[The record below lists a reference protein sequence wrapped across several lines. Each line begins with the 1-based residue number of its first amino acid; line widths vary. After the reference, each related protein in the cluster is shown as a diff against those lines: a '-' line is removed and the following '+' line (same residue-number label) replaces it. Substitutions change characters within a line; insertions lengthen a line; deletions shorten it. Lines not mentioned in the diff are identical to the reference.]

1 MNSSASLLGAIV
13 LICLGSVFAA
23 IDAAISTV
31 SMARVQELVRDERP
45 GAVRLVK
52 VMADRPRHINQV
64 VLLRIVCEISATVLL
79 AQFFYRAVSRDWGLF
94 IAAVVMVVISFV
106 VIGVGPRTLGRQNAY
121 SIALVS
127 ALPLQLISVLLAPI
141 SRILVVLGNMLTPGR
156 GFRNG
161 PFASEIELREV
172 VDLAQQRGVVAAD
185 ERRMI
190 QSVFELGDTP
200 AREVMVPRTEM
211 IWIESD
217 KSAAAATSLAVR
229 SGHSR
234 IPVIG
239 ENVDDIVGVVY
250 LKDCVQ
256 QTYYSS
262 AGGRDTTVTDVMR
275 PAVFVPDSKP
285 LDELLREMQRDRNHM
300 TLLVDEY
307 GAIAGLVTIEDVLEE
322 IVGEIADEYDAAEVA
337 PVEDLGDNRFR
348 VSARLPIED
357 VGELYGVEFEEDL
370 DVDTVGGLLALELG
384 RVPLPGSEVVSHG
397 LRLHAEG
404 GPDHRGRVRIGT
416 VLLSRA
422 EAVVRKMA
430 EFHSGFVCFVGRPN
444 TGKSTLTN
452 ALVGS
457 KVAITSNRPQT
468 TRHTIRGIVHR
479 DDFQIILVDTPGL
492 HRPRTL
498 LGKRLNDL
506 VRDTYSEVDAIGLC
520 IPADEAIGP
529 GDRWIVEQIRS
540 TAPRTTLIAVVTKID
555 KVPKDKL
562 AAQLV
567 AVSELVGDSAEIVP
581 VSAATGEQVD
591 VLIGVLAAALPP
603 GPPYYPDGE
612 LTDEPE
618 EVLMAE
624 FIREAALE
632 GVRDELPHSL
642 AVVID
647 EVNPREG
654 RDDLIDV
661 HAVLFVERDSQ
672 KGIVIGKGG
681 ARLREV
687 GTVARSQI
695 EKLLGTKV
703 YLELRVKVAKNWQRD
718 PKQLGRLGF

>member
-1 MNSSASLLGAIV
+1 KVFRELNSFASLLGAIL

-23 IDAAISTV
+23 IDAAVSTA
-31 SMARVQELVRDERP
+31 SFARVQEMVRDERP
-45 GAVRLVK
+45 GAVRLSS
-52 VMADRPRHINQV
+52 VMSDRPRYINLV

-79 AQFFYRAVSRDWGLF
+79 AQFCYRQVSREWGMF
-94 IAAVVMVVISFV
+94 TAAVIMVVVSFV

-127 ALPLQLISVLLAPI
+127 ALPLQTISVLLTPI
-141 SRILVVLGNMLTPGR
+141 SRVLVVLGNMLTPGR

-190 QSVFELGDTP
+190 ESVFELGDTP

-217 KSAAAATSLAVR
+217 KSVADATSLAVR

-239 ENVDDIVGVVY
+239 ENVDDVVGVVY

-256 QTYYSS
+256 QAYYSS
-262 AGGRDTTVTDVMR
+262 ASGREIAVTEVMR

-285 LDELLREMQRDRNHM
+285 LDQLLREMQRMRNHM

-357 VGELYGVEFEEDL
+357 VGELYDVQFEEHL

-384 RVPLPGSEVVSHG
+384 RVPLPGSEVESHG

-416 VLLSRA
+416 VLLSRV
-422 EAVVRKMA
+422 ESR
-430 EFHSGFVCFVGRPN
+430 ETEPH
-444 TGKSTLTN
+444 
-452 ALVGS
+452 
-457 KVAITSNRPQT
+457 Q
-468 TRHTIRGIVHR
+468 
-479 DDFQIILVDTPGL
+479 
-492 HRPRTL
+492 
-498 LGKRLNDL
+498 
-506 VRDTYSEVDAIGLC
+506 
-520 IPADEAIGP
+520 PAG
-529 GDRWIVEQIRS
+529 
-540 TAPRTTLIAVVTKID
+540 
-555 KVPKDKL
+555 
-562 AAQLV
+562 
-567 AVSELVGDSAEIVP
+567 
-581 VSAATGEQVD
+581 
-591 VLIGVLAAALPP
+591 
-603 GPPYYPDGE
+603 
-612 LTDEPE
+612 
-618 EVLMAE
+618 
-624 FIREAALE
+624 
-632 GVRDELPHSL
+632 
-642 AVVID
+642 
-647 EVNPREG
+647 N
-654 RDDLIDV
+654 
-661 HAVLFVERDSQ
+661 
-672 KGIVIGKGG
+672 G
-681 ARLREV
+681 AR
-687 GTVARSQI
+687 
-695 EKLLGTKV
+695 
-703 YLELRVKVAKNWQRD
+703 
-718 PKQLGRLGF
+718 